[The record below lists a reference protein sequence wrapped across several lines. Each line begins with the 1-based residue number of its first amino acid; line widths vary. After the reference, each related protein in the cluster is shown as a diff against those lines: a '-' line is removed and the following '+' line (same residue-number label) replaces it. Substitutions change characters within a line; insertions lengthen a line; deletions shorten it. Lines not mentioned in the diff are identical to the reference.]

1 MKKLALLAAL
11 AGSLLAAPS
20 AGAITF
26 GTYDGNKHPEVGAL
40 FADYDPGSP
49 GLDLLCSGTL
59 ISRYQFL
66 TASHCTVFLPDVG
79 VGPHDVYVS
88 FDPSPLKADGTL
100 DPATNLVRGTYHTHP
115 GYGPG
120 GGGDPHDIAVV
131 TLDSRQSAT
140 PARLPTLNQLNQID
154 LKSKR
159 FTAVGYGD
167 RREAEVRRQQGPLL
181 RRRAPLRHAELQH
194 AHQGVAE
201 ARHEPVARR
210 RRHVLR
216 RLGRPALPRRRSER
230 DEPARG
236 AHGDRRFALPLD
248 RRRLPGGHRLR
259 ARLPTA
265 VRDIALAPLYPPHLD
280 RARRGGSGALHLQSA
295 LAGLNSRSR
304 GFGLGVST
312 PD

>member
-26 GTYDGNKHPEVGAL
+26 GTFDGNKHPEVGAL

-100 DPATNLVRGTYHTHP
+100 DPAANLVRGTYHTHP
-115 GYGPG
+115 GYAPG

-131 TLDSRQSAT
+131 TLDARQSAT

-167 RREAEVRRQQGPLL
+167 RREAKSGGNKALFFDGERRFVTQSFN
-181 RRRAPLRHAELQH
+181 
-194 AHQGVAE
+194 
-201 ARHEPVARR
+201 
-210 RRHVLR
+210 
-216 RLGRPALPRRRSER
+216 ALTKVWLKLDMNPS
-230 DEPARG
+230 
-236 AHGDRRFALPLD
+236 HGDGGTCYGDSGGPHFLGAGANETNLLVALTVTGDAPCRSTDVDYRVDTASARDFL
-248 RRRLPGGHRLR
+248 RQFVTLP
-259 ARLPTA
+259 
-265 VRDIALAPLYPPHLD
+265 
-280 RARRGGSGALHLQSA
+280 
-295 LAGLNSRSR
+295 
-304 GFGLGVST
+304 
-312 PD
+312 